1 MLTTIVADDTD
12 YNVYSPIT
20 RVYKPTGVASRG
32 ALVAMERV
40 DTGSPRTGGSTP
52 ALTST

>member
-12 YNVYSPIT
+12 YNVYSPIS
-20 RVYKPTGVASRG
+20 RVYRPAVVASRG
-32 ALVAMERV
+32 ALFVVEPA
-40 DTGSPRTGGSTP
+40 DNGSPRTGGSTP